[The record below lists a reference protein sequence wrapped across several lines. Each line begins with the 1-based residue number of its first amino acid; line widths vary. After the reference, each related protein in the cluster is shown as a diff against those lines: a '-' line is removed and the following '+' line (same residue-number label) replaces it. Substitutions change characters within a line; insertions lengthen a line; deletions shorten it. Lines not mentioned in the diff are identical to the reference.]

1 MSPLSIVPGRLR
13 FENWCL
19 IGKAHVCE
27 CLQQRIGEIAGVI
40 ETSANQRTGR
50 VLVWYDDKHI
60 DGQDLARLIDRI
72 VSQQMAS
79 QLYRAFLSQKENAN
93 KGEKVEKSCSYKCGA
108 RKFSHGNGA
117 GLGRNWNAGNRRIL
131 DKKESV
137 NIPFTGAAIHAVM
150 DVVAHAVLP
159 KPLNVFAPLLIKAL
173 TAGRG

>member
-27 CLQQRIGEIAGVI
+27 CLQQRIDEIAGVI

-60 DGQDLARLIDRI
+60 DGQDLALLIDRI
-72 VSQQMAS
+72 VAQQMAT
-79 QLYRAFLSQKENAN
+79 QLHRVFLSQKENAD
-93 KGEKVEKSCSYKCGA
+93 KGEKAEKDCSYKCGA
-108 RKFSHGNGA
+108 R
-117 GLGRNWNAGNRRIL
+117 LGRNWNAGNRRFL

-137 NIPFTGAAIHAVM
+137 NVTFPEAAIHTMM
-150 DVVAHAVLP
+150 DVIAHTVLP
-159 KPLNVFAPLLIKAL
+159 KPLNVLAPIVIKAL